1 MRRQLTALFIAGTL
15 ALGLAACS
23 SPGATG
29 GAGFGGGQRQSVAEA
44 CTAFGQ
50 AIAGS
55 QDLVG
60 GALRDAQT
68 DPTKTVEAFGTLET
82 TLGDAFSAVSN
93 AEVSALGDS
102 LLDSLGVLAD
112 AAEAVIVDGDTARAA
127 ELTEAGRD
135 FALRMQELQA
145 LCG

>member
-1 MRRQLTALFIAGTL
+1 MRRQLTALALVGTL

-29 GAGFGGGQRQSVAEA
+29 GAGFNGGEPQTVAEA

-60 GALRDAQT
+60 GALREAQT

-82 TLGDAFSAVSN
+82 TLSDAFAAVSN
-93 AEVSALGDS
+93 TEVSALGDA

-112 AAEAVIVDGDTARAA
+112 TSKAVIVDGDTARAG
-127 ELTEAGRD
+127 ELSEAGRD
-135 FALRMQELQA
+135 FALRMQELQT